1 MTLKTEANY
10 KRLKNEKDKK
20 VELLTTCL
28 SKEQKIVFHY
38 KTVSLSEKIWL
49 VSEKINKNIK
59 LKNSQLDWKNNCL
72 IEEAKILFNYKTA

>member
-38 KTVSLSEKIWL
+38 KTVSLSEKI
-49 VSEKINKNIK
+49 
-59 LKNSQLDWKNNCL
+59 
-72 IEEAKILFNYKTA
+72 

>member
-49 VSEKINKNIK
+49 VSEKINKNTAE
-59 LKNSQLDWKNNCL
+59 LQNSQLEWQK
-72 IEEAKILFNYKTA
+72 ELFNWIRKNTV